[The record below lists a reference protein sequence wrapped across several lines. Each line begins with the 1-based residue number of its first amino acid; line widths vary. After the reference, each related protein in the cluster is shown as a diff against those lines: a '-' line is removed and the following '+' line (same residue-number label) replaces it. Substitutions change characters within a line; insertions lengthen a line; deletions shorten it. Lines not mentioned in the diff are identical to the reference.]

1 MEILF
6 AIYLPFCSDGR
17 LEPVDHTVILAFRTV
32 YARRGQFWIGH
43 GIEIHHLVRGQAVVR
58 IEASSISDEPF
69 LILKTLCN
77 PLISSAIIVFI

>member
-17 LEPVDHTVILAFRTV
+17 LEPVDHAVILAFRTV
-32 YARRGQFWIGH
+32 YARRGQFRIGH
-43 GIEIHHLVRGQAVVR
+43 GIEIHHLVRGQAVVGS
-58 IEASSISDEPF
+58 ASSISDEPF

-77 PLISSAIIVFI
+77 PLISSAIIVFL

>member
-17 LEPVDHTVILAFRTV
+17 LEPVDHTVILAFRTE
-32 YARRGQFWIGH
+32 YARRGQIRIGH

-58 IEASSISDEPF
+58 IGQLYFRRAFPAFENSLQSF
-69 LILKTLCN
+69 N
-77 PLISSAIIVFI
+77 F